1 MKINSFI
8 KIGLLFLLIPLFTL
22 STYAKGDIKSKD
34 NSLKKTTGTPSST
47 RFNINKIGTYI
58 YNDGRA
64 DVIGSSAGYFYPI
77 LGGNTANFQSGFL
90 WGGYV
95 GDVADNKLDV
105 GGAVYRTALTP
116 GRILPSGVAES
127 ATLDGVRIYRVRKD
141 YKTGSLSQEAQ
152 DEVKSVEQVYA
163 QYEKDWNEWPGDAGA
178 PFTYGLDAAGVQR
191 TSGSYNPNFD
201 IPGVKGADQT
211 IWYVAN
217 DLSTTQTSTFY
228 GATPMGIEMQ
238 CTVWGYKQ
246 AGALGQMLFKRYIM
260 INKNPQGKAF
270 NKFYVAY
277 WSDTDIGGG
286 SFDLIGCD
294 TTSSLFYTYSGVTS
308 NVQYGTTPPAT
319 GFDFFQG
326 PRYHTGNLQDSAVWK
341 GKWIKGW
348 KNYGLTAHTYFIN
361 SSATLGDPDQGS
373 AQGIKQW
380 YNLFEGK
387 GSITGAP
394 FVDPS
399 GKPSK
404 FLFSGDPVTGTGWL
418 DSNPADRRNEGISG
432 PFTLAYGDTQEVVVA
447 QMSAGGSPGIDN
459 IGAVRE
465 LKRIDQIAQVAFD
478 RFFEL
483 PTAAPMQAV
492 KISPY
497 DKKVILNWAWD
508 AVTAQKTENFSYK
521 LITPG
526 DTSYYNFQGYNV
538 YQLPTKSAS
547 LSEAIKLKTFDIID
561 TVTSITDLSSNNEA
575 GLLLPVVVENGSN
588 SGLQRVLVDSVDAF
602 TKAPLVNGTE
612 YYFAVTS
619 YSYNPSPQFGTK
631 VLENPLTIITV
642 IPQALKPGTILN
654 SQIGT
659 VVPVTRTAGSSDGV
673 VKVTVTDPLKVL
685 GAPYKVKV
693 AIDASQNTTWSV
705 LRRDTTVLS
714 NQAVNSTSYVDG
726 LLVTVTGPPVVGY
739 KNEAAGG
746 FAATAGTRRWT
757 QLDGDGLGFEGWRAV
772 VGYISPANYFSGL
785 PMLMGPG
792 EIHNLLFK
800 SAKVTNVQS
809 FAPVFDNTDANVS
822 YGYRYMRSP
831 GTPADPA
838 FAPYMTRPTSGSYG
852 FQEYAQNVPF
862 SVWNIDDP
870 ANPKRLAVGFLENN
884 NANGL
889 VDGKYWPAYYAELEA
904 KVPAT
909 DNTASTGPRE
919 WLFIMDDLYTGATP
933 DNKYTA
939 TPLTS
944 STTARI
950 MCWIT
955 WNRRDNTAWTG
966 ADQWALYANKPL
978 AASDV
983 FAFTSPSVGFDLS
996 KAKDDVEKINVF
1008 PNPYYGVNPREI
1020 NKYSRFVTFSHLPNT
1035 ATIRIFNLAGQLV
1048 RTINKNSQDQFQ
1060 QWDLLTDNN
1069 FPVASGLYIVYVDM
1083 PDLAKSK
1090 ILKVAIIQE
1099 QQILDHF

>member
-34 NSLKKTTGTPSST
+34 NSLKKTTGSPSST

-58 YNDGRA
+58 YNDGKA
-64 DVIGSSAGYFYPI
+64 DVIGSSAGYYYPI
-77 LGGNTANFQSGFL
+77 LGGKTANFQSGFL
-90 WGGYV
+90 WGGYI

-105 GGAVYRTALTP
+105 GGTVYRTALTP
-116 GRILPSGVAES
+116 GRILSDGTPES
-127 ATLDGVRIYRVRKD
+127 ATADGVRIYRVRKD

-152 DEVKSVEQVYA
+152 DESKSAEQIYA
-163 QYEKDWNEWPGDAGA
+163 QYEKDWNEWPGDQGA
-178 PFTYGLDAAGVQR
+178 PFTYGVDAAGVQR

-201 IPGVKGADQT
+201 TPGVKGADQT

-217 DLSTTQTSTFY
+217 DLSTTQAGTFY
-228 GATPMGIEMQ
+228 GATPMGVELQ

-246 AGALGQMLFKRYIM
+246 SGALGQMLFKRYIM

-286 SFDLIGCD
+286 SYDLIGCD
-294 TTSSLFYTYSGVTS
+294 TTTSLFYTYSGVTS
-308 NVQYGTTPPAT
+308 NVQYGTIPPAT

-348 KNYGLTAHTYFIN
+348 KNYALTAHTYFIN

-373 AQGIKQW
+373 AQGIRQW

-394 FVDPS
+394 FVDPNT
-399 GKPSK
+399 GQASK
-404 FLFSGDPVTGTGWL
+404 FLFPGDPVTGTGWL
-418 DSNPADRRNEGISG
+418 DSDPGDRRNEGISG

-447 QMSAGGSPGIDN
+447 QMSAGGETGIDN
-459 IGAVRE
+459 IGAVKE

-483 PTAAPMQAV
+483 PTAAPMQV
-492 KISPY
+492 VSLTPY
-497 DKKVILNWAWD
+497 DKKVVLNWGTDVIA
-508 AVTAQKTENFSYK
+508 AQNTENFSYELK
-521 LITPG
+521 TPG
-526 DTSYYNFQGYNV
+526 LTTYYNFQGYNV

-547 LSEAIKLKTFDIID
+547 ISEAIKLKTFDIID

-575 GLLLPVVVENGSN
+575 GLLLPVVVANGTN
-588 SGLQRVLVDSVDAF
+588 SGLQRSLIDSVDAF

-619 YSYNPSPQFGTK
+619 YSYNPSPQFGSK

-642 IPQALKPGTILN
+642 IPQALKPGVILN
-654 SQIGT
+654 AQIGT
-659 VVPVTRTAGSSDGV
+659 VVPFTRTAGTSDGT
-673 VKVTVTDPLKVL
+673 VTVTVADPLKVT
-685 GAPYKVKV
+685 GDNYKVTIENVAGKLLWKLTDATKNKV
-693 AIDASQNTTWSV
+693 
-705 LRRDTTVLS
+705 LLS
-714 NQAVNSTSYVDG
+714 NQKEGNAAYADG
-726 LLVTVTGPPVVGY
+726 LLVRLNGASPAIKSNAT
-739 KNEAAGG
+739 NAAAGLVETAYAG
-746 FAATAGTRRWT
+746 VKLTAAQYDVAGTEFKGNTVWHSLNSTQTVRYLVSAGGGSGTLDRLTRSVANAVPYDYALIWT
-757 QLDGDGLGFEGWRAV
+757 GTESTDNDWGVW
-772 VGYISPANYFSGL
+772 Y
-785 PMLMGPG
+785 
-792 EIHNLLFK
+792 
-800 SAKVTNVQS
+800 
-809 FAPVFDNTDANVS
+809 FDNGKIGKVPFQLW
-822 YGYRYMRSP
+822 RYTP
-831 GTPADPA
+831 GTQD
-838 FAPYMTRPTSGSYG
+838 
-852 FQEYAQNVPF
+852 
-862 SVWNIDDP
+862 SV
-870 ANPKRLAVGFLENN
+870 RLI
-884 NANGL
+884 
-889 VDGKYWPAYYAELEA
+889 P
-904 KVPAT
+904 
-909 DNTASTGPRE
+909 
-919 WLFIMDDLYTGATP
+919 DLYTGGAVGGGAGGDEGIFKLKDYDAAYGGKPCTDWIYWYYDSNGYDAFATACAAGDETAANNFGEVEYWSRMIFLDYYESGNLP
-933 DNKYTA
+933 PRGTVVRIYTTKPNTVTDA
-939 TPLTS
+939 FS
-944 STTARI
+944 FTA
-950 MCWIT
+950 
-955 WNRRDNTAWTG
+955 
-966 ADQWALYANKPL
+966 
-978 AASDV
+978 
-983 FAFTSPSVGFDLS
+983 PSVGFDLS